1 MAEVLNVESRDQIG
15 TTASRRLRS
24 SGRVPAVL
32 YGHGQET
39 AHLSVAERDVKAML
53 RHHSKTVTLA
63 GDVQDTALV
72 REVQFDPLGI
82 DVIHLDLL
90 RVNLKESVE
99 VTVPVKLHGDP
110 PGLREG
116 GMLREVLHD
125 AQVRC
130 SADAIPEELILNVS
144 DLHVGDS
151 LTAASLELPEGV
163 ELVTPVDSMVAQIEE
178 PKRSG
183 KAEATDDGPA
193 EPEVIAK
200 GGDKSEEE
208 EG

>member
-39 AHLSVAERDVKAML
+39 THLSISERDVKAL
-53 RHHSKTVTLA
+53 IRHHSKTVTLA

-72 REVQFDPLGI
+72 REVQFDALGI
-82 DVIHLDLL
+82 DVLHLDLL

-99 VTVPVKLHGDP
+99 ITVPVRLQGDAV
-110 PGLREG
+110 GVREG
-116 GMLREVLHD
+116 GMLLENLHEV
-125 AQVRC
+125 QVRC
-130 SADAIPEELILNVS
+130 SAGAIPEEAVLNVS
-144 DLHVGDS
+144 NLQLGGS
-151 LTAASLELPEGV
+151 LTASDLELPEGV
-163 ELVTPVDSMVAQIEE
+163 ELVTPSDAMVAHVEE
-178 PKRSG
+178 PKGS
-183 KAEATDDGPA
+183 KSIDAADGPT

-200 GGDKSEEE
+200 GGDRSEGE

>member
-15 TTASRRLRS
+15 TTASRRLRN

-32 YGHGQET
+32 YGHGQDT
-39 AHLSVAERDVKAML
+39 THLSISERDVKALL

-72 REVQFDPLGI
+72 RDVQFDPLGI
-82 DVIHLDLL
+82 EVLHLDLL

-99 VTVPVKLHGDP
+99 VTVPVRLQGDA
-110 PGLREG
+110 PGVREG
-116 GMLREVLHD
+116 GMLLENLHEV
-125 AQVRC
+125 QVRC
-130 SADAIPEELILNVS
+130 SAGAIPEEAVLNVS
-144 DLHVGDS
+144 DLHVGGS
-151 LTAASLELPEGV
+151 LSAGDLDLPEGV
-163 ELVTPVDSMVAQIEE
+163 ELVTPADSMVAHVEE
-178 PKRSG
+178 PKGS
-183 KAEATDDGPA
+183 KSVEVADGPT

>member
-32 YGHGQET
+32 YGHGQDT
-39 AHLSVAERDVKAML
+39 THLSISERDVKSLM

-63 GDVQDTALV
+63 GAIEETALV
-72 REVQFDPLGI
+72 RDVQFDPLGI
-82 DVIHLDLL
+82 DVLHLDLL

-99 VTVPVKLHGDP
+99 VTVPIRLQGDA

-116 GMLREVLHD
+116 GMLLENLHEV
-125 AQVRC
+125 QVRC
-130 SADAIPEELILNVS
+130 SAGSIPEEVVLNVS
-144 DLHVGDS
+144 ELHVGGS
-151 LTAASLELPEGV
+151 LTASDLELPEGV
-163 ELVTPVDSMVAQIEE
+163 ELVTAGDSMVAHVEE
-178 PKRSG
+178 PKGS
-183 KAEATDDGPA
+183 KSVEVADGPS
-193 EPEVIAK
+193 EPEVISK

-208 EG
+208 G

>member
-32 YGHGQET
+32 YGHGQDT
-39 AHLSVAERDVKAML
+39 THLSISERDVKSLL

-63 GDVQDTALV
+63 GAIEETALV
-72 REVQFDPLGI
+72 RDVQFDPLGI
-82 DVIHLDLL
+82 DVLHLDLL

-99 VTVPVKLHGDP
+99 VTVPIRLQGDA

-116 GMLREVLHD
+116 GMLLENLHEV
-125 AQVRC
+125 QVRC
-130 SADAIPEELILNVS
+130 SAGSIPEEVVLNVS
-144 DLHVGDS
+144 ELHVGGS
-151 LTAASLELPEGV
+151 LTASDLELPEGV
-163 ELVTPVDSMVAQIEE
+163 ELVTAGDSMVAHVEE
-178 PKRSG
+178 PKGS
-183 KAEATDDGPA
+183 KSVEVADGPS
-193 EPEVIAK
+193 EPEVISK

-208 EG
+208 G

>member
-39 AHLSVAERDVKAML
+39 THLSIAERDVKSLL

-63 GDVQDTALV
+63 GDVKETALV
-72 REVQFDPLGI
+72 RDVQFDPLGI
-82 DVIHLDLL
+82 EVLHLDLL
-90 RVNLKESVE
+90 RVNLKETVD
-99 VTVPVKLHGDP
+99 VTVPVRLQGDA

-116 GMLREVLHD
+116 GMLLENLHEV
-125 AQVRC
+125 QVRC
-130 SADAIPEELILNVS
+130 SAGAIPEEVVLNVGE
-144 DLHVGDS
+144 LHVGGS
-151 LTAASLELPEGV
+151 LTAADLELPEGD
-163 ELVTPVDSMVAQIEE
+163 ELVTASDSMVAHVEE
-178 PKRSG
+178 PKGG
-183 KAEATDDGPA
+183 KAVEAVDGPS

-208 EG
+208 V

>member
-39 AHLSVAERDVKAML
+39 THLSIAERDVKSLL

-63 GDVQDTALV
+63 GDVKETALV
-72 REVQFDPLGI
+72 RDVQFDPLGI
-82 DVIHLDLL
+82 EVLHLDLL
-90 RVNLKESVE
+90 RVNLKETVD
-99 VTVPVKLHGDP
+99 VTVPVRLQGDA

-116 GMLREVLHD
+116 GMLLENLHEV
-125 AQVRC
+125 QVRC
-130 SADAIPEELILNVS
+130 SAGAIPEEVVLNVGE
-144 DLHVGDS
+144 LHVGGS
-151 LTAASLELPEGV
+151 LTAADLELPEGV
-163 ELVTPVDSMVAQIEE
+163 ELVTASDSMVAHVEE
-178 PKRSG
+178 PKGS
-183 KAEATDDGPA
+183 KAVEAVDGPS

-208 EG
+208 V